1 MQFFVC
7 FFLLN
12 LVFMPCHQMLPFVRE
27 LLQLVLRA
35 NLMLFYF
42 EGDSLLDGLMAV
54 VK

>member
-1 MQFFVC
+1 
-7 FFLLN
+7 
-12 LVFMPCHQMLPFVRE
+12 MLPFVRE